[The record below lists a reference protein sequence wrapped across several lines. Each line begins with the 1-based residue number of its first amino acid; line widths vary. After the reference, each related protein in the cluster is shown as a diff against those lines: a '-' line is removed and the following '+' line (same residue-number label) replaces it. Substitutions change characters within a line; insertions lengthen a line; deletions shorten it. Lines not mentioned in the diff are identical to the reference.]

1 MSETKI
7 VVEEKRIDLSLNEIE
22 ATIVLGTSGPQ
33 GPRGSQLLSGASE
46 PSPVIGLI
54 GDHYIQVNSGKLYG
68 PKTSSGWG
76 EGVTVNPIDPE
87 SLGYVH
93 VQLSPETQWN
103 IIHPLVFVP
112 NIVVVDSEGEVVEGF
127 YEYLD
132 ENNIRATFSNPIS
145 GKAYL
150 S

>member
-1 MSETKI
+1 MSESKI
-7 VVEEKRIDLSLNEIE
+7 VIKDQRINLSLNEIQ
-22 ATIVLGTSGPQ
+22 ASIVLGNYGPQ
-33 GPRGSQLLSGASE
+33 GPRGSQLLSGVND

-54 GDHYIQVNSGKLYG
+54 GDFYVETSTGKLFG

-76 EGVTVNPIDPE
+76 EGVPIGENDPNN
-87 SLGYVH
+87 LGQVH
-93 VQLSPETQWN
+93 IELTPSTQWE
-103 IIHPLVFVP
+103 ISHTLRFVP

-132 ENNIRATFSNPIS
+132 ESNIRATFSNPIS

>member
-7 VVEEKRIDLSLNEIE
+7 VVEERRIDLSLNEIE

-33 GPRGSQLLSGASE
+33 GPRGSQVLSGASV

-54 GDHYIQVNSGKLYG
+54 GDHYIQTSSGKLYG

-76 EGVTVNPIDPE
+76 EGVPINAIDPE

-93 VQLSPETQWN
+93 LQLTPATQWN
-103 IIHPLVFVP
+103 ILHPLQFVP
-112 NIVVVDSEGEVVEGF
+112 NIVVVDLEGEVVEGF

-132 ENNIRATFSNPIS
+132 ENSIRATFSNPFS

>member
-1 MSETKI
+1 MSESKI
-7 VVEEKRIDLSLNEIE
+7 LIKDQRIKLSLNEVE
-22 ATIVLGTSGPQ
+22 ACVVLGNSGPQ

-54 GDHYIQVNSGKLYG
+54 GDFYVETSTGKLFG

-76 EGVTVNPIDPE
+76 EGVYIGANDPNN
-87 SLGYVH
+87 LGQVH
-93 VQLSPETQWN
+93 IELTPSTQWD
-103 IIHPLVFVP
+103 ISHTLQFVP
-112 NIVVVDSEGEVVEGF
+112 NIVVVDPEGEVVEGF

-132 ENNIRATFSNPIS
+132 DNNIRATFSNPIS